1 MSVINTR
8 VTNGV
13 SMGYLHTV
21 VAGDVSDGEVTIDF
35 QTPYNLVASVMVTN
49 PATADPNQSA
59 PIVDIGDAEISY
71 PAEGQVKLA
80 DGDST
85 FSLAEGQLIHV
96 LAQRRG
102 SLDS

>member
-1 MSVINTR
+1 MSTVNTR

-21 VAGDVSDGEVTIDF
+21 VAGDVSDGEVIIDF
-35 QTPYNLVASVMVTN
+35 QTPYYLVASVMVTN
-49 PATADPNQSA
+49 PASADPNQSA

-71 PAEGQVKLA
+71 PAEGQVKIA

-85 FSLAEGQLIHV
+85 FSLSAGQLIHIV
-96 LAQRRG
+96 AQRR
-102 SLDS
+102 SALDS